1 MIKMAKIL
9 DASAIINTNYL
20 QSKEKMYT
28 TPSVIQELKNTASR
42 SLAQSA
48 MDQERLEVIRPSKEN
63 VEKIKKKAE
72 KIGSEKNL
80 SNTDIKVLSLA
91 LQEKGKLITDDYTMQ
106 NLAAHLGI
114 QYEGVTRG
122 EIKKKKKFK

>member
-1 MIKMAKIL
+1 MAKIL